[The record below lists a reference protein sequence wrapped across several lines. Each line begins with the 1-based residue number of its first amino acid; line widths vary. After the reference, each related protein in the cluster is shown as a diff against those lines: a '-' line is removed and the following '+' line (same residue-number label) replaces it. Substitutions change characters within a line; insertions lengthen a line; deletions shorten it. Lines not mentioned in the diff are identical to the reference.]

1 MSAKRRIKHKK
12 TFGDA
17 MLSVIVH
24 VTMFVVIIITLYPFL
39 NSLAISLNYADDTT
53 RGGITFYPRVFTFQN
68 YRTIFKNDKVY
79 SGYLITIART
89 LLGTVSGLFF
99 TSTLAFAL
107 SHKQL
112 TGRRFYTIYCLIP
125 MYFGGGMIPMFLL
138 IRSLGLLNNFWVYII
153 PNFINLFNMI
163 LMRSYFQSI
172 PEALEES
179 ARIDG
184 ARYFS
189 VFWRIIFPISTPIVA
204 TICLYI
210 GVFHWNSWYDAA
222 YYVPLMQNIKPM
234 QSVLISII
242 NEASF
247 AERIAANA
255 GGATF
260 DMGNIGR
267 GRTVNVRSIT
277 MSTMIITILPIVL
290 VYPFIQ
296 RYFIK
301 GIMIGSLK
309 G

>member
-1 MSAKRRIKHKK
+1 MRPKYRKPA
-12 TFGDA
+12 GDVA
-17 MLSVIVH
+17 LMTAVY
-24 VTMFVVIIITLYPFL
+24 VTMVVVLVVTLYPFL
-39 NSLAISLNYADDTT
+39 NSLAISLNNADDTT
-53 RGGITFYPRVFTFQN
+53 RGGVTFYPRVFTFQN
-68 YRTIFKNDKVY
+68 YKTIFKNDRVY
-79 SGYLITIART
+79 SGYLVTVART
-89 LLGTVSGLFF
+89 LLGTVTGLFF
-99 TSTLAFAL
+99 TSILAFAL

-112 TGRRFYTIYCLIP
+112 AGRKFYTMFCLIP

-138 IRSLGLLNNFWVYII
+138 IRNLGLLNNFWVYII

-163 LMRSYFQSI
+163 LMRSYFQSL

-184 ARYFS
+184 ARFYT
-189 VFWRIIFPISTPIVA
+189 VFGRIIFPISTPIVA

-222 YYVPLMQNIKPM
+222 YYVPLNQNLKPM
-234 QSVLISII
+234 QSVLLSII
-242 NEASF
+242 NETAF

-255 GGATF
+255 GGASF
-260 DMGNIGR
+260 DMGNIAR
-267 GRTVNVRSIT
+267 GRTVNVRSVT
-277 MSTMIITILPIVL
+277 MSTMIITILPIVM